1 MDDGGNEPTTGSG
14 LRGRDVIGLGGVL
27 VAAVVGGMVVGLLL
41 DRVAGT
47 EPLFAVIGVFVGI
60 ATAAA
65 AFWIRVRAALRG

>member
-1 MDDGGNEPTTGSG
+1 
-14 LRGRDVIGLGGVL
+14 

-60 ATAAA
+60 AAAVA
-65 AFWIRVRAALRG
+65 AFWIRVRAAFRA